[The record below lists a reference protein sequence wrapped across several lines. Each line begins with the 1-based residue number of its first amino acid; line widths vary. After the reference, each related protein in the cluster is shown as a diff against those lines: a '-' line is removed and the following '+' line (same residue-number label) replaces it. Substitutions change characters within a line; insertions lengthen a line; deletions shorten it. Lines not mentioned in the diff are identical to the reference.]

1 MRADRVTATPNP
13 PPAFQK
19 GYALCSPD
27 NLLQPDTFAKSE
39 KKAIAKAFTKPG
51 RKKAWAQAKE
61 HGWSVR
67 LVYMR
72 LFVPVFH
79 ASSSTTSES
88 NDDED

>member
-1 MRADRVTATPNP
+1 MNMHDVSRP

-39 KKAIAKAFTKPG
+39 KKAIGKVFKKPG
-51 RKKAWAQAKE
+51 RRKAWMKALE
-61 HGWSVR
+61 EGWSVR

-79 ASSSTTSES
+79 STTVTTGL
-88 NDDED
+88 DDLDDDDD